1 MVFLSKVIFMKY
13 IVSLVLLGLIF
24 TSYSLDTSSKEIQ
37 TFVYTCSNPNIKCY
51 YKNPCSDFFRE
62 CNQNKGKV
70 MKVTLER
77 VKALGKEECSCSR
90 E

>member
-1 MVFLSKVIFMKY
+1 MKY
-13 IVSLVLLGLIF
+13 IVSLLLVGFLL
-24 TSYSLDTSSKEIQ
+24 TSFSFYDFSKETQ
-37 TFVYTCSNPNIKCY
+37 NFVYTCSNPNLKCF
-51 YKNPCSDFFRE
+51 YKFPCSEFFRD

-77 VKALGKEECSCSR
+77 AKALGKEECSCSR

>member
-1 MVFLSKVIFMKY
+1 MKKIVFLL
-13 IVSLVLLGLIF
+13 SLAFLTF
-24 TSYSLDTSSKEIQ
+24 SFSLKDSTEEPQ
-37 TFVYTCSNPNIKCY
+37 TFVYTCSHPSLKCY
-51 YKNPCSDFFRE
+51 YKTPCSDFFRD

-77 VKALGKEECSCSR
+77 AKALGKEECSCSM

>member
-1 MVFLSKVIFMKY
+1 MYFYKKNFMKY
-13 IVSLVLLGLIF
+13 IIPLLLVVFLL
-24 TSYSLDTSSKEIQ
+24 TSFDIKDSSNETQ
-37 TFVYTCSNPNIKCY
+37 NFVYTCSNPSLKCF
-51 YKNPCSDFFRE
+51 YKFPCSDFFRD

-77 VKALGKEECSCSR
+77 AKSLGKEECSCSR

>member
-1 MVFLSKVIFMKY
+1 MKY
-13 IVSLVLLGLIF
+13 IISLVLLGLIL
-24 TSYSLDTSSKEIQ
+24 TSYSLDTSSKETQ
-37 TFVYTCSNPNIKCY
+37 KFVYTCSNPSLKCY
-51 YKNPCSDFFRE
+51 YKFPCSDFFRD

-77 VKALGKEECSCSR
+77 AKALGKEECSCSN

>member
-1 MVFLSKVIFMKY
+1 MKY
-13 IVSLVLLGLIF
+13 IVSLLLLSLIL
-24 TSYSLDTSSKEIQ
+24 TSFSSKDSSNESQ
-37 TFVYTCSNPNIKCY
+37 NFVYACSNPSLKCY
-51 YKNPCSDFFRE
+51 YKFPCSDFFRD

-77 VKALGKEECSCSR
+77 AKALGKEECSCSK

>member
-1 MVFLSKVIFMKY
+1 MKY
-13 IVSLVLLGLIF
+13 IISLVLLGLIL
-24 TSYSLDTSSKEIQ
+24 TSYGLDNSSKETQ
-37 TFVYTCSNPNIKCY
+37 KFVYTCSNPNLKCY
-51 YKNPCSDFFRE
+51 YKFPCSDFFRD

-77 VKALGKEECSCSR
+77 AKALGKEECSCSN